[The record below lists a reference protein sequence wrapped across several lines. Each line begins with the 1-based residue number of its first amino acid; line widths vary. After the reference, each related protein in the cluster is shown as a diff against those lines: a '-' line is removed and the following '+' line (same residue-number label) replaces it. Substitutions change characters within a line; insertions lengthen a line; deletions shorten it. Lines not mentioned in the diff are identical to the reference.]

1 MTTTT
6 TTKST
11 TTTKMNVLGYVRI
24 STSGQIEN
32 TSIALQKRTIRQYVK
47 SRGWNL
53 VEIFEDVGSG
63 SSTTNRPGFEEMSKR
78 LETNGF
84 SAVVVT
90 KLDRFSRSIL
100 DSATF
105 IKGLLAKDKA
115 LISISENVDTGSIQG
130 RMFFNLLMVIAENER
145 EVINSRMQAGRD
157 ELQRQ
162 NKLPSSYVYGYTRD
176 DSGDLTI
183 VADESKIIK
192 EAFDLYLNLESLGA
206 VSRVFRDKGYLTR
219 QGKSF
224 SRQTIQNL
232 LRKPVYCGKPIKW
245 RDEVIKTNAEKIVSA
260 QCWNKVARLLDSRS
274 RKLPSPV

>member
-6 TTKST
+6 PKTTK
-11 TTTKMNVLGYVRI
+11 KVNVLGYVRI
-24 STSGQIEN
+24 STSGQSEN

-53 VEIFEDVGSG
+53 VEIYEDISSG
-63 SSTTNRPGFEEMSKR
+63 SNTNRPGFEEMSKR

-183 VADESKIIK
+183 VADEAKIIK

-245 RDEVIKTNAEKIVSA
+245 RNESIKTSAEKIVSA

-274 RKLPSPV
+274 KKAAPSV

>member
-1 MTTTT
+1 MTTQ
-6 TTKST
+6 TTKT
-11 TTTKMNVLGYVRI
+11 TSKLSVLGYVRI
-24 STSGQIEN
+24 STSSQIEN

-53 VEIFEDVGSG
+53 VDIYEDVSSG
-63 SSTTNRPGFEEMSKR
+63 SNTNRPGFEEMAKR
-78 LETNGF
+78 LESNGF

-130 RMFFNLLMVIAENER
+130 RMFCNLLMVIAENER
-145 EVINSRMQAGRD
+145 ENIQMRMSNGRE
-157 ELQRQ
+157 ELLRQ

-176 DSGDLTI
+176 KSGDLSV
-183 VADESKIIK
+183 VADEAKVIQ
-192 EAFDLYLNLESLGA
+192 EMFHLYLDLESLGA
-206 VSRVFRDKGYLTR
+206 VSRVFKERGYRTR
-219 QGKSF
+219 QDKSF

-232 LRKPVYCGKPIKW
+232 LRQPLYCGKPMKW
-245 RDEVIKTNAEKIVSA
+245 RDETFKTNAEKLVSA
-260 QCWNKVARLLDSRS
+260 QCWNKVARLMDSRS
-274 RKLPSPV
+274 RKIPSPV